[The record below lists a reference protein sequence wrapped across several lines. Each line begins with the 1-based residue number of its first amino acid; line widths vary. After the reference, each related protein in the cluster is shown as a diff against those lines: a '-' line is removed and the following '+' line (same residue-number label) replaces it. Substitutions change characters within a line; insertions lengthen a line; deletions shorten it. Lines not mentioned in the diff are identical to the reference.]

1 MGMIQIEVGVAP
13 FSFFEKSGIAQWPH
27 DGDRGDALER
37 VVGAVAE
44 NWIGA
49 VLATAEINGFGF
61 GCIEFYGREIA
72 SLVAAVAE
80 GLAGAP
86 AAGAPVVAL
95 AGFDFDGIG
104 TLLGNRR
111 F

>member
-1 MGMIQIEVGVAP
+1 MAADGNR
-13 FSFFEKSGIAQWPH
+13 EK
-27 DGDRGDALER
+27 ALEL

-44 NWIGA
+44 NWIGT
-49 VLATAEINGFGF
+49 VLATAEVDGFGF
-61 GCIEFYGREIA
+61 GRIEFYGREIA

-86 AAGAPVVAL
+86 AAGTPVVAL